1 MKENFLSQQE
11 VDTLLNKKSA
21 ADETG
26 LGETDKDVIGEV
38 GNITMS
44 TAATT
49 LSSILNRQVLITT
62 PRVEYISFQ
71 QIIKEC
77 DIPKVVSRIEFK
89 HGLVGNNLLM
99 MNVHDSSIIADLMMG
114 GDGLNV
120 KDQLTELELSAV
132 SEAMNQMIG
141 SASTSMAQMLGKSI
155 DIEPPEMDVWD
166 NKEDID
172 YTKFVKDDFICKI
185 AFRLSVEGLIESE
198 IMQLYSLDT
207 VKEIVAIMMGGND
220 SEPKEKA
227 APAPKVE
234 PPVQSTPPQTTQTAQ
249 VTQSNPSN
257 QMSPQGDFRNNS
269 VNQREEELSV
279 HKPIFS
285 NLEDQSQPGKK
296 RNLDLIMD
304 VPLEFSVVLG
314 KTQKT
319 IQDVL
324 ALGSGSVIELNKL
337 ADEPLEVY
345 VNGKLIAHG
354 EVVVINENFG
364 IRITHIMSKEE
375 RVNGLR
381 K

>member
-11 VDTLLNKKSA
+11 VDALLKKKAA

-26 LGETDKDVIGEV
+26 LGDTDKDVIGEV

-49 LSSILNRQVLITT
+49 LSSILNRKVLITT
-62 PRVEYISFQ
+62 PRVNYISFEE
-71 QIIKEC
+71 IIKDC
-77 DIPKVVSRIEFK
+77 GIPKVVSRIEFK
-89 HGLVGNNLLM
+89 QGLKGNNLLM
-99 MNVHDSSIIADLMMG
+99 MNVHDSAIIADLMMG

-155 DIEPPEMDVWD
+155 DIDPPEMEVWD
-166 NKEDID
+166 NRDDID
-172 YTKFVKDDFICKI
+172 YQKFVTEEFICKI
-185 AFRLSVEGLIESE
+185 SFRLSVEGLIESE

-207 VKEIVAIMMGGND
+207 VKEIVGIMMGD
-220 SEPKEKA
+220 SA
-227 APAPKVE
+227 APAEVKPKVE
-234 PPVQSTPPQTTQTAQ
+234 RKPVVAEERRPAPQENNN
-249 VTQSNPSN
+249 SRGEPSN
-257 QMSPQGDFRNNS
+257 YNNNNN
-269 VNQREEELSV
+269 NQSYSSKEEEVNV

-285 NLEDQSQPGKK
+285 NLEDQAQPTKK

-314 KTQKT
+314 KTKKT

-364 IRITHIMSKEE
+364 IRITHIMSKEQ
-375 RVNGLR
+375 RVNGL
-381 K
+381 KK

>member
-11 VDTLLNKKSA
+11 VDALLKKKAA

-26 LGETDKDVIGEV
+26 LGDTDKDVIGEV

-49 LSSILNRQVLITT
+49 LSSIINRKVMITT
-62 PRVEYISFQ
+62 PRVQYSSFKE
-71 QIIKEC
+71 IIREC
-77 DIPKVVSRIEFK
+77 AVPKVVSRIEFK
-89 HGLVGNNLLM
+89 HGLKGNNLLM
-99 MNVHDSSIIADLMMG
+99 MDVHDSAIIADLMMG
-114 GDGLNV
+114 GDGLSV

-155 DIEPPEMDVWD
+155 DILPPDMDVWD
-166 NKEDID
+166 NKEEID
-172 YTKFVKDDFICKI
+172 YKKFVTEDFICKI

-207 VKEIVAIMMGGND
+207 VKEIVAIMMGED
-220 SEPKEKA
+220 SSQPASNSLEEKRREEPKER
-227 APAPKVE
+227 
-234 PPVQSTPPQTTQTAQ
+234 PVQERQE
-249 VTQSNPSN
+249 SN
-257 QMSPQGDFRNNS
+257 QRNPEPAQNNDKNS
-269 VNQREEELSV
+269 MEVEEEVSV

-285 NLEDQSQPGKK
+285 KLEDQTQPGKK

-314 KTQKT
+314 KTKKT

-324 ALGSGSVIELNKL
+324 ALGTGSVIELNKL

-364 IRITHIMSKEE
+364 IRITHIMSKED
-375 RVNGLR
+375 RVNGL
-381 K
+381 KK